1 MKIADGLRAI
11 LLGGAGLAIAAV
23 PQLACAEDAAPVPS
37 DAPSD
42 APADAKDIVVTG
54 LRGIPR
60 TVTDSPAPIEVV
72 DGAKFAQT
80 GSVGLTEGLTKLLP
94 SLNFGANDAGFFSVV
109 RNINNRGLASAYTLV
124 LVNGKRRHNSS
135 LMANAAPKDTSGAN
149 SPDLDL
155 IPGIAVGKVE
165 LLKDSAAAQYGSDA
179 IAGVFN
185 LNLDH
190 SLGFKA
196 DFTYGESYNGRG
208 DRSSWKAQAAYG
220 HELGDGGYVHIA
232 ADLRFRGMN
241 WWTLLATD
249 TNAYG
254 IPAGKTAAGVAAA
267 SGLSLAQ
274 VNSNIAAGA
283 AQNAAWSRDGAHNGD
298 PKIAAHDIALTAAL
312 PLGGVEAYGFATYSH
327 RTSAVGNNYRRANG
341 TANFSAIYPDGYYPV
356 INFNEHDF
364 EATLGLRGNLGAWHV
379 DLSSDYGKNRNHEWS
394 GVNLRPAL
402 GPTSPTFWPNL
413 ATFETRQW
421 VNNLD
426 VTRDF
431 DVGLSAPITL
441 ALGAEYREDAFQTW
455 AGDKLAWQDASYFYK
470 AGDQTYDWNVGAL
483 ASPVVQ
489 GAIVLSDSDAQRTSR
504 HVSAQYV
511 DVTIKPTEKWLV
523 DAAVRAEQYSD
534 SSGNPLSVK
543 LNSRYDFT
551 PTLALRGTVGTGFR
565 APSLTQTGYTQ
576 TDGRTSVVSVNGVSV
591 SQPSVAKL
599 VNANSA
605 LGRALGAQP
614 LKAERTLNA
623 GLGLVF
629 APQRNLSLTL
639 DGYWIRIHNRIERS
653 GRLYGSGIDAILNA
667 NGVSGSGIQAEYFF
681 NAANTT
687 TYGVDL
693 VADYRL
699 DLARLGKLNLTAA
712 FDYNKTKLDWVAPL
726 PAALANVA
734 LSSGSVFFGGD
745 RRGELTSLN
754 PNVKLTFNGAW
765 QKGIF
770 AVNAG
775 TTLYGAYWYRQASGD
790 DRHFGP
796 RWITDASVSA
806 KVTRFATLQVGATNL
821 FNVRTELNGPGS
833 PQTGQGYYGP
843 APYNTNG
850 GYYYGRLAL
859 AF

>member
-1 MKIADGLRAI
+1 MTAI
-11 LLGGAGLAIAAV
+11 IGARSVWLAGAGLAILALPQLAHAEEAPAAV
-23 PQLACAEDAAPVPS
+23 PADN
-37 DAPSD
+37 
-42 APADAKDIVVTG
+42 ADAIVVTG

-60 TVTDSPAPIEVV
+60 TVTDSPAPIEVI

-80 GSVGLTEGLTKLLP
+80 GAMGLTEGLTKLLP

-109 RNINNRGLASAYTLV
+109 RSVTNRGLASAYTLV

-190 SLGFKA
+190 SNGFKT

-208 DRSSWKAQAAYG
+208 DGGSWKAQAAYG

-254 IPAGKTAAGVAAA
+254 LPSGKTAAGVASA

-274 VNSNIAAGA
+274 VNSNITAGA
-283 AQNAAWSRDGAHNGD
+283 AQNAAWNRDGAHNGD
-298 PKIAAHDIALTAAL
+298 PQIAAHDIVLTAAL
-312 PLGGVEAYGFATYSH
+312 PIGHFEIYGFGTYSH
-327 RTSAVGNNYRRANG
+327 RNSAIGNNYRRANG
-341 TANFSAIYPDGYYPV
+341 TAAFSSVYPDGYYPV
-356 INFNEHDF
+356 INFTEHDF
-364 EATLGLRGNLGAWHV
+364 ETTLGIRGNVGQWHI

-426 VTRDF
+426 VSRDF
-431 DVGLSAPITL
+431 DVGLAKPITVAAGL
-441 ALGAEYREDAFQTW
+441 EYREDAFQTW
-455 AGDKLAWQDASYFYK
+455 AGDPLAWQNASYYYK
-470 AGDQTYDWNVGAL
+470 AGDQAYDWNVGSL

-489 GAIVLSDSDAQRTSR
+489 GAIVLSASDAQKTSR

-511 DVTIKPTEKWLV
+511 DVTVNPTDKWLV
-523 DAAVRAEQYSD
+523 DAAVRSEQYSD
-534 SSGNPLSVK
+534 SSGNPVSVK
-543 LNSRYDFT
+543 FNSRYDFT

-576 TDGRTSVVSVNGVSV
+576 TDGRTAIVSVNGVSTL
-591 SQPSVAKL
+591 QPTVAKL

-605 LGRALGAQP
+605 LGQALGAKP
-614 LKAERTLNA
+614 LKAEQTVNA
-623 GLGLVF
+623 GLGLVYV
-629 APQRNLSLTL
+629 PQRNLSITV

-653 GRLYGSGIDAILNA
+653 GRLYGTGIDSILNA
-667 NGVSGSGIQAEYFF
+667 YGVSGSGIQAEYFF
-681 NAANTT
+681 NAANTS

-699 DLARLGKLNLTAA
+699 NLARYGKLNLTAA
-712 FDYNKTKLDWVAPL
+712 FDYNKTKVNWVASL
-726 PAALANVA
+726 PSALSGVA
-734 LSSGSVFFGGD
+734 LSAGSTFFGGD
-745 RRGELTSLN
+745 RLGELTAIN

-770 AVNAG
+770 SVNAG

-796 RWITDASVSA
+796 SWITDLSVSA
-806 KVTRFATLQVGATNL
+806 KVTKFATLQVGATNL
-821 FNVRTELNGPGS
+821 FNVRPGTNGPGS

-843 APYNTNG
+843 SPYNSNG
-850 GYYYGRLAL
+850 GTYYGRVAL

>member
-1 MKIADGLRAI
+1 MITTQGFRPLLLASASLAI
-11 LLGGAGLAIAAV
+11 LGLPHAAMADEA
-23 PQLACAEDAAPVPS
+23 PAPVVE
-37 DAPSD
+37 AP
-42 APADAKDIVVTG
+42 AKDIVVTG

-72 DGAKFAQT
+72 DGARFAQT
-80 GSVGLTEGLTKLLP
+80 GSVGLTEGLAKLLP

-109 RNINNRGLASAYTLV
+109 RNVNNRGLAAAYTLV

-135 LMANAAPKDTSGAN
+135 LMANAGPKDTSGAN

-155 IPGIAVGKVE
+155 IPSIAVGKVE
-165 LLKDSAAAQYGSDA
+165 VLKDSAAAQYGSDA

-190 SLGFKA
+190 SKGFKA
-196 DFTYGESYNGRG
+196 DFTYGEGYNGRG
-208 DRSSWKAQAAYG
+208 ERGSWKAQAAYG
-220 HELGDGGYVHIA
+220 HELGDGGYIHIA
-232 ADLRFRGMN
+232 GDLRFRGMN

-254 IPAGKTAAGVAAA
+254 LPSGKTAAGVAAA

-283 AQNAAWSRDGAHNGD
+283 AQNAAWNRDGAHNGD
-298 PKIAAHDIALTAAL
+298 PQIAAHDLVLTAAL
-312 PLGGVEAYGFATYSH
+312 PLGNVEIYGFGSYSH
-327 RTSAVGNNYRRANG
+327 RNSAIGNNYRRANG
-341 TANFSAIYPDGYYPV
+341 TADFSAVYPDGYYPV
-356 INFNEHDF
+356 INFTEHDF
-364 EATLGLRGNLGAWHV
+364 ETTLGLRGKVAGWNV
-379 DLSSDYGKNRNHEWS
+379 DLSTDYGKNRNHEWS

-426 VTRDF
+426 LTRDF
-431 DVGLSAPITL
+431 DLGLAKAVTIAAGL
-441 ALGAEYREDAFQTW
+441 EYREDAFQTW
-455 AGDKLAWQDASYFYK
+455 AGDELAWKDASYYYR
-470 AGDQTYDWNVGAL
+470 AGDQAYDWNVGAL

-489 GAIVLSDSDAQRTSR
+489 GAIVLSAGDAQTTKR

-511 DVTIKPTEKWLV
+511 DISLNPTDKWLV
-523 DAAVRAEQYSD
+523 DTAVRAEQYSD
-534 SSGNPLSVK
+534 SSGNPISVK

-551 PTLALRGTVGTGFR
+551 PTLAIRGTVGTGFR

-576 TDGRTSVVSVNGVSV
+576 TDGRTAVVSINGVSTV
-591 SQPSVAKL
+591 LPTVAKL

-614 LKAERTLNA
+614 LRAERTLNA

-629 APQRNLSLTL
+629 APQPNLSVTV
-639 DGYWIRIHNRIERS
+639 DGYWIRIHNRIARS
-653 GRLYGSGIDAILNA
+653 GRLYGTGVDAILNA

-699 DLARLGKLNLTAA
+699 NLARYGKLNLTTS
-712 FDYNKTKLDWVAPL
+712 FNYTKTKLDWRASL
-726 PAALANVA
+726 PAELNGVA
-734 LSSGSVFFGGD
+734 LNSGSVFFGGD
-745 RRGELTSLN
+745 RVGELTAIN
-754 PNVKLTFNGAW
+754 PNVKLTFNGNW

-770 AVNAG
+770 TVNAS
-775 TTLYGAYWYRQASGD
+775 TTLYGAYVYRQASGD
-790 DRHFGP
+790 DRRFGP
-796 RWITDASVSA
+796 SWVSDLSVSA
-806 KVTRFATLQVGATNL
+806 KVTRWATLQAGANNI
-821 FNVRTELNGPGS
+821 FNVRPGTNGPGS

-843 APYNTNG
+843 SPYNSNG
-850 GYYYGRLAL
+850 GYYYGRLAV